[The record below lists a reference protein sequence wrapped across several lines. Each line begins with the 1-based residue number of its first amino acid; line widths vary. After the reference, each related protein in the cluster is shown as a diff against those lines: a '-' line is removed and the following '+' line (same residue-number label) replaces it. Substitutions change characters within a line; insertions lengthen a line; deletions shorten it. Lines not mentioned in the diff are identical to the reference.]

1 MRKTTRGAKKYLVV
15 MLLLCLW
22 VTNINIVMAKE
33 SSTPKVIVI
42 DPAFQENTD
51 DTREPVGPGAFTT
64 CESTSTGNTGVST
77 GYPEYELTLQVSLK
91 LQNQLEESGYTVLLT
106 RTTNDVDITNSGRA
120 MIANMADADLFIVV
134 SANDSKAAG
143 VEVVCQSDDNPYNYG
158 NYSDGRLLSDA
169 ILGSMKSNCA
179 GNEVV
184 EDDER
189 AVMNWCQSPSTVVE
203 VGSLENEDD
212 EAKLVTD
219 EYQETLAQGIAAG
232 VDSYFAQ
239 R

>member
-1 MRKTTRGAKKYLVV
+1 MRKTTRRTKNCLVV

-33 SSTPKVIVI
+33 TPKVIVI

-51 DTREPVGPGAFTT
+51 TSREPVGPGAFKM
-64 CESTSTGNTGVST
+64 CDSTSTGNTGVST

-91 LQNQLEESGYTVLLT
+91 LQNQLEDNGYTVLLT
-106 RTTNDVDITNSGRA
+106 RTSNDVDITNSGRA

-134 SANDSKAAG
+134 SANDSAAAG

-179 GNEVV
+179 GNEVL